1 MFVLIGCALSMSMRR
16 CLSACAAVTV
26 VVVVV
31 AVAGTTFTFDD
42 VSETFGTDVT
52 TAYVEDCV
60 YVGNDDADC
69 FIRSKSRRLS
79 MAESFNGLLN
89 RLFVRV
95 VVLIYDDYI
104 IYNNE
109 ILNHVT

>member
-1 MFVLIGCALSMSMRR
+1 MPVLIGCALSMSMRR
-16 CLSACAAVTV
+16 CLSACAAV
-26 VVVVV
+26 VVV
-31 AVAGTTFTFDD
+31 AGTTFDD

-79 MAESFNGLLN
+79 IAESFNGLLN
-89 RLFVRV
+89 RLLVRV
-95 VVLIYDDYI
+95 VVLIYVDYNI
-104 IYNNE
+104 
-109 ILNHVT
+109 

>member
-26 VVVVV
+26 VVVV
-31 AVAGTTFTFDD
+31 AVAGTFDD

-104 IYNNE
+104 ICNNE

>member
-31 AVAGTTFTFDD
+31 AGTFDD

-104 IYNNE
+104 ICNNE